1 MIREPGD
8 LPLLS
13 HQPSGGMTEG
23 RREYMP
29 VCLMPR
35 SLLMNQ
41 AMDSFQVRGTYPII
55 SGRYTNDAFVL
66 QTALIR

>member
-35 SLLMNQ
+35 SFLMNQ
-41 AMDSFQVRGTYPII
+41 AVASCPDTVFCSVIPDRYMD
-55 SGRYTNDAFVL
+55 NAFVL
-66 QTALIR
+66 LTALIR